1 MQGASIFGFTH
12 SSHLNFSSK
21 QWKIKQATN
30 NPKQCPFHSICL
42 TSSPLENHCGS
53 TKSTVSRRLGGE
65 FYRLLQIDSNIFLP
79 GIYVLMISTFTT
91 YCEAI
96 GLFRNQNTGHTPR
109 CLSWSNLW
117 ANKKRIKPGK
127 RMFALIKLIS
137 SMQKSTSRWLWLG
150 AVKHH
155 SPVEKQI

>member
-53 TKSTVSRRLGGE
+53 TKSTVSRRLGGGVLQTSANWFKYFPPRNICIDDQYLYDILRGNWSFSQPE
-65 FYRLLQIDSNIFLP
+65 HWPHPSLSELVKPLSQQKTHQAWEENVCVDKTDFFYAK
-79 GIYVLMISTFTT
+79 IY
-91 YCEAI
+91 
-96 GLFRNQNTGHTPR
+96 
-109 CLSWSNLW
+109 LSLTMTRSCQ
-117 ANKKRIKPGK
+117 A
-127 RMFALIKLIS
+127 S
-137 SMQKSTSRWLWLG
+137 
-150 AVKHH
+150 
-155 SPVEKQI
+155 

>member
-1 MQGASIFGFTH
+1 MEGASIFGFTH
-12 SSHLNFSSK
+12 SRHLNFSSK
-21 QWKIKQATN
+21 QWKINQATN

-42 TSSPLENHCGS
+42 TSSPS
-53 TKSTVSRRLGGE
+53 RKSLWINEVDRVSKIGGGV
-65 FYRLLQIDSNIFLP
+65 LQTSANWFKYVPPRNICIDDQYLYDILRGNWSFSQP
-79 GIYVLMISTFTT
+79 EHWPHPS
-91 YCEAI
+91 
-96 GLFRNQNTGHTPR
+96 
-109 CLSWSNLW
+109 LSELVKPLSQQ
-117 ANKKRIKPGK
+117 KRIKSGM